1 LAFETGTATNFADLY
16 NKLRDFLT
24 TNADLVTAGQEWLQ
38 IAGPGGALTDADEI
52 VLQGP
57 GTAGADEIL
66 VGLKCFT
73 SVGSDYYNLAMYGL
87 TAYNG
92 ALGGIAS
99 QIGVT
104 RPGVVHGWDDPMPYW
119 FVANGRRFIVV
130 IRVASV
136 YQSGYAGFILPY
148 VLPTLWPYPHFIG
161 GVSQITTGRYS
172 NTGDTYRAFFH
183 PGQHTARLCFSDLRW
198 LEVWNAYD
206 SNISVSDGSELSF
219 SSFARTIRPFRD
231 DYTPIR
237 DNLDGS
243 YSLSPAVIVC
253 ENPYAAQL
261 GALEGVYRVSG
272 FSNSAENIVTVDAVD
287 YLVVPNVYRVD
298 WSNFAAIRLE

>member
-148 VLPTLWPYPHFIG
+148 VLPTLWPYPLFVG
-161 GVSQITTGRYS
+161 ASAGSTSARYS
-172 NTGDTYRAFFH
+172 DTGDARRNPFH
-183 PGQHTARLCFSDLRW
+183 PGEGGSCCCMPDNRFLEFWNANVTNNGTGDGTGNTFSDRVRLI
-198 LEVWNAYD
+198 AP
-206 SNISVSDGSELSF
+206 
-219 SSFARTIRPFRD
+219 FATDAAEERE
-231 DYTPIR
+231 
-237 DNLDGS
+237 NLDGS
-243 YSLSPAVIVC
+243 YTLHQVALVGS
-253 ENPYAAQL
+253 EPYAAQF
-261 GALEGVYRVSG
+261 GGMQGVFRVSG
-272 FSNSAENIVTVDAVD
+272 FANASENIVEIDGVDH
-287 YLVVPNVYRVD
+287 LVVQNVYRVD
-298 WSNFAAIRLE
+298 NQNFAAIRLE